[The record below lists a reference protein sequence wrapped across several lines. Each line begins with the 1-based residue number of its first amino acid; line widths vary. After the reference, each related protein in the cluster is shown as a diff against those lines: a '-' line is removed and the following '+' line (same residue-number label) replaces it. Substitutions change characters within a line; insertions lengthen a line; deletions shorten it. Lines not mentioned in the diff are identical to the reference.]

1 MTAPSRSKAKATS
14 PGGRAP
20 KAAKCPVCGKP
31 ADPVYRPFCSKR
43 CSDIDLG
50 RWLGG
55 RYAIPGE
62 PVSTQSEEESND

>member
-1 MTAPSRSKAKATS
+1 MTAPLRSKAKVTS
-14 PGGRAP
+14 PGGQAA
-20 KAAKCPVCGKP
+20 KVAKCPVCGKP

-43 CSDIDLG
+43 CSDVDLG

-62 PVSTQSEEESND
+62 EIGARSDEEDE

>member
-1 MTAPSRSKAKATS
+1 MTAPLRSKAKVTS
-14 PGGRAP
+14 PGGQAA
-20 KAAKCPVCGKP
+20 KVAKCPVCRKP

-62 PVSTQSEEESND
+62 TVSTQSEEENND